1 MGGPASRPGVA
12 PAATAAAILAQCAL
26 GRLLLDA
33 DQARVYV
40 LGRPITWECA
50 LRRQYGLPCPTCG
63 ITRSLVFTLHGD
75 VGAAWRMAPVGPVEI
90 FGLLAFC
97 AALLVL
103 AAIEW
108 KRAGRR
114 AREVKTWIRRGTLA
128 WAGASMVVWI
138 GGWAATFLA
147 AWHAR

>member
-1 MGGPASRPGVA
+1 MAGLASRPGVA
-12 PAATAAAILAQCAL
+12 PAATAAAILAQCVA

-33 DQARVYV
+33 DEARVYL
-40 LGRPITWECA
+40 LGRPIAVECA

-63 ITRSLVFTLHGD
+63 ITRSLVLSLHGD
-75 VGAAWRMAPVGPVEI
+75 LGAAWRMAPVGPVAI
-90 FGLLAFC
+90 FGLLTFC

-108 KRAGRR
+108 NRAGRR
-114 AREVKTWIRRGTLA
+114 AGEVKTWIRRGTLA
-128 WAGASMVVWI
+128 WAGASVMVWI